1 MHILRKVSVLHFL
14 NVKGVLFHMET
25 KYIPK
30 GFQLKPKEK
39 EKKEKKKD
47 VNFKRKK
54 KLNKCPQY
62 IRQHIF

>member
-1 MHILRKVSVLHFL
+1 
-14 NVKGVLFHMET
+14 MET